1 MKGDEA
7 LVMTSRVIIFAV
19 FFSKEK
25 EFHSANEA
33 YVLTNEEDAT
43 KSFNSVNATTKQ
55 YSVP

>member
-1 MKGDEA
+1 MKGDEV

-19 FFSKEK
+19 FLQIF
-25 EFHSANEA
+25 
-33 YVLTNEEDAT
+33 TNEEDAT

>member
-25 EFHSANEA
+25 KFYSANEA